1 MICLLGGLTIHV
13 PLQES
18 EGAEGT
24 WLVITKQLGTKGEE
38 SRNLAEAA
46 LTAGMSKQPESG
58 PFILL
63 YCKIPR
69 RPAKA
74 AVN

>member
-24 WLVITKQLGTKGEE
+24 WLMITNRLGTKGKGSGLAAEMSELLE
-38 SRNLAEAA
+38 S
-46 LTAGMSKQPESG
+46 S
-58 PFILL
+58 PFILF
-63 YCKIPR
+63 YSKIPVALR
-69 RPAKA
+69 RQAI
-74 AVN
+74 N